1 MNKTYQASLSL
12 VLPSQECQKCHQ
24 TSSQSHSAFNNIW
37 FYCQKCE
44 IYTKWNHG
52 TILQTSNLSP
62 SHIDVLLEMFLTNKT
77 PSDALDILAYSF
89 VNQSLNITTIRR
101 YFLIFCNVVLDYYE
115 EQMSYI
121 LLENDVEIDETHLFR
136 EKKSSAPH
144 RPYKLSSVWLFGA
157 KQRNSKKFI
166 LIPLKDRKE
175 DRLISII
182 RKHVKLGSNIY
193 SDSFSVYVNNHRKE
207 SKLQR

>member
-115 EQMSYI
+115 EQMSS
-121 LLENDVEIDETHLFR
+121 VCLF
-136 EKKSSAPH
+136 AV
-144 RPYKLSSVWLFGA
+144 PYRTVPYRYRA
-157 KQRNSKKFI
+157 VPYRTVQ
-166 LIPLKDRKE
+166 D
-175 DRLISII
+175 
-182 RKHVKLGSNIY
+182 NI
-193 SDSFSVYVNNHRKE
+193 VYNITKWKVFC
-207 SKLQR
+207 